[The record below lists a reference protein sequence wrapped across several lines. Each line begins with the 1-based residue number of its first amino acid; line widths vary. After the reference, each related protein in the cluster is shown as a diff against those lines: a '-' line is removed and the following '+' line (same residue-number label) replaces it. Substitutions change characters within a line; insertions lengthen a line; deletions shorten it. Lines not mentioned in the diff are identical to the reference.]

1 MNNITKFRSKLR
13 PVLKNLVFAIAIV
26 ANSLGALPASAQLAP
41 TVNGFTFSF
50 SNGRG
55 GGNRTGVGTFSGVR
69 VPTGQVITEPGNT
82 ELITRPDGSFAFRI
96 IDPSRKF
103 GSAVEFGSIESSTS
117 RSSNFVIN
125 QINDFGYSVFQQ

>member
-1 MNNITKFRSKLR
+1 MRLA
-13 PVLKNLVFAIAIV
+13 LKSLTVALAIGTPI
-26 ANSLGALPASAQLAP
+26 LGAVPSFAQLAP
-41 TVNGFTFSF
+41 AVTGFTYSF

-55 GGNRTGVGTFSGVR
+55 GGGRTGVGTFSGVK

-96 IDPSRKF
+96 IDPTRKF
-103 GSAVEFGSIESSTS
+103 GSAVEFGSTESSQS
-117 RSSNFVIN
+117 RNSNFGIN